1 MKIKKIDISSILP
14 IVIKIIKDIFEL
26 VKSLEKSIV
35 SKPYKLE
42 ALVLVKVSKDNLKEL
57 SKFILSNNKTPEST
71 NKLTKNIQNIGY
83 TVLNSRIFDTI
94 TITEINIK
102 EFKKHAQKH
111 N

>member
-57 SKFILSNNKTPEST
+57 SKFILSNNKTPESI
-71 NKLTKNIQNIGY
+71 NKLNP
-83 TVLNSRIFDTI
+83 RISNFLVFSIKD
-94 TITEINIK
+94 INFLIK
-102 EFKKHAQKH
+102 LVIDEKKVELKENFKI
-111 N
+111 